1 MSRRQVDP
9 AAERTARNAQ
19 TIKSL
24 LKLEG
29 NKSCADCK
37 RNKHPRWASWNLG
50 IFVCIRCSGIHR
62 GMGTHISRVKSV
74 DLDSWT
80 DEQLQSVLV
89 WGNSR
94 ANKYWEAKLAP
105 GHVPSEAKMENFIR
119 TKYDSKRWVMDG
131 PIPDPATLDVEGD
144 DDIPLN
150 LVKEKQDLQRSTSQ
164 RAVPGSAPGGSPA
177 TVRRAPQAD
186 LLASD
191 ASTVQRANSTPNTRQ
206 SNFQAAPSAPPKA
219 SKPADSLL
227 GLDFF
232 APEPQPPVSRS
243 SNATPTSGSAGQS
256 RPDLKQSILSLY
268 ASAPK
273 PQPQQSHHGSQGS
286 INGMQSPSHQPQ
298 SSFGGLDDAFG
309 GLSFSNT
316 TSPQPQQQQQTQKP
330 NAFAGLG
337 SLQSHRSPPL
347 TSPPSTI
354 SSGGFFDAKPVAKP
368 APYTN
373 SRTTSSSSGFD
384 AFNSAPALPKSPP
397 PPAQSSGMNDLFDFS
412 APTATSPPKP
422 VVSPAASHSSVFNL
436 TASQPA
442 PKAQPA
448 PAATSSAS
456 SGWSNFDAMG
466 TNDAWS
472 SAKPAPAQAPANDFG
487 WGSGPPLASQSIV
500 PGGNGFAQA
509 GTTPKVSADEEFGGW
524 SSAPPAEPA
533 TQTSHNAPKPAPAF
547 GAASED
553 LFSNVWE

>member
-1 MSRRQVDP
+1 MSRRTVDP

-62 GMGTHISRVKSV
+62 GMGTHISKVKSV

-131 PIPDPATLDVEGD
+131 PIPDPATLDAEGD

-164 RAVPGSAPGGSPA
+164 RTVPGSAPGGSPA

-186 LLASD
+186 LLASE
-191 ASTVQRANSTPNTRQ
+191 ASMVQRANSTPGTSSRQ
-206 SNFQAAPSAPPKA
+206 SNFQAAPAPPPKI

-232 APEPQPPVSRS
+232 AQDPQPPVSRS
-243 SNATPTSGSAGQS
+243 SNATPTGAAGQS

-286 INGMQSPSHQPQ
+286 INGFQSPSQQPQ

-316 TSPQPQQQQQTQKP
+316 TSPPPQQQAQKP

-337 SLQSHRSPPL
+337 SLQSHRSPVS
-347 TSPPSTI
+347 SPPPTI
-354 SSGGFFDAKPVAKP
+354 SSGGFFNAKP
-368 APYTN
+368 APKPTPYTN
-373 SRTTSSSSGFD
+373 SRTTSSSSDFG
-384 AFNSAPALPKSPP
+384 AFGAAPALPASPP
-397 PPAQSSGMNDLFDFS
+397 VQSSGMNDLFDFS
-412 APTATSPPKP
+412 TPAVASPPKP
-422 VVSPAASHSSVFNL
+422 VVSPAASHASVFNL

-448 PAATSSAS
+448 PAATSAAS

-472 SAKPAPAQAPANDFG
+472 SAKPAPAQAAANDFG

-500 PGGNGFAQA
+500 PGGNGFGQA
-509 GTTPKVSADEEFGGW
+509 DSTPKVSADEEFGGW
-524 SSAPPAEPA
+524 SSAPPAPPV
-533 TQTSHNAPKPAPAF
+533 TKTSHNAPKPATGF